1 MLTCFSP
8 IQTVPPHPKRKRN
21 KEIIIIIIQVII
33 VIIIIIIIIIIIVIN
48 KFIYLL
54 AFCQLSIEF
63 SCPKNL
69 SCWKKCMDRGNVLAN
84 GSQS

>member
-1 MLTCFSP
+1 MVCNVLTCFSP

-21 KEIIIIIIQVII
+21 KEIIIIIIIQVII
-33 VIIIIIIIIIIIVIN
+33 VIIIIIIVIN
-48 KFIYLL
+48 KLIYLL

-84 GSQS
+84 RSQS